1 MADGW
6 IVLLAI
12 VGLLTLAV
20 ITSLITGAWE
30 RVQKYRVD
38 RSPFSRTSDE

>member
-20 ITSLITGAWE
+20 ITSIITGAWE
-30 RVQKYRVD
+30 RVQKYRAD
-38 RSPFSRTSDE
+38 KQTEGRLRGP